1 MDESSWQVGCVNVT
15 MSVLLIISRISDHL
29 GPGAPE
35 PESSPLTALAP
46 DTLQIQ
52 SRVQSLRGTGLFST
66 SSQQTKQT
74 ISEKVERTMIPTLE
88 IPHHPAQRRR
98 SLPRL
103 PDIPCPQQPSH
114 RVQSKDEMK
123 IVHGV
128 YHDQYNIFN

>member
-1 MDESSWQVGCVNVT
+1 MTPRETSKDFKKLNDNFAGFLSVFFSNFLCFTIHHLIMDESSWQVGCVNVT

-66 SSQQTKQT
+66 SSQQTKLVT
-74 ISEKVERTMIPTLE
+74 CEYFRE
-88 IPHHPAQRRR
+88 
-98 SLPRL
+98 
-103 PDIPCPQQPSH
+103 
-114 RVQSKDEMK
+114 
-123 IVHGV
+123 G
-128 YHDQYNIFN
+128 

>member
-1 MDESSWQVGCVNVT
+1 

-29 GPGAPE
+29 GTGAPE
-35 PESSPLTALAP
+35 PESSPLKALAP

-103 PDIPCPQQPSH
+103 PDIPCPQQPSQ